1 VSCTE
6 RERERG
12 RERERESLFGT
23 ILDAFAHGA
32 TGGALPASA
41 CMDVRRRIQG
51 LLIAKLTPW
60 VEEDNGLGRRR
71 SFSQLH
77 GGARGV

>member
-1 VSCTE
+1 
-6 RERERG
+6 
-12 RERERESLFGT
+12 
-23 ILDAFAHGA
+23 
-32 TGGALPASA
+32 
-41 CMDVRRRIQG
+41 MDVRRRIQG

-77 GGARGV
+77 GGVRGV